1 MVSAVYCRRCGADNR
16 GDAKQ
21 CAKCGALLVV
31 QARPAR
37 SRGFDGACFG
47 LPSGGTVIGLV
58 IGVFVIIAGI
68 STLPG
73 INLWPWI
80 WAIFLLV
87 VGTVIVVTV
96 LAKLIR
102 G

>member
-1 MVSAVYCRRCGADNR
+1 VAVSAVYCRRCGAENR
-16 GDAKQ
+16 DDVNH
-21 CAKCGALLVV
+21 CAQCGAPLTV
-31 QARPAR
+31 QAAR
-37 SRGFDGACFG
+37 ARGSDDACFG
-47 LPSGGTVIGLV
+47 LPQGGAIIGLV
-58 IGVFVIIAGI
+58 IGLFIIIAGI

-87 VGTVIVVTV
+87 VGATIILAV
-96 LAKLIR
+96 LTKLIR